1 MDLKKLQN
9 ERQNDKTKTK
19 TDIRDWKSADIK
31 STVTANNLSY
41 GFGCND
47 GNDDEYVEQ
56 LRISDL
62 TITHNDWKQ
71 QQNKHSHLR
80 YLLHTSV
87 FCFDI
92 Y

>member
-1 MDLKKLQN
+1 MKKLQN
-9 ERQNDKTKTK
+9 ERQNDKTK

-71 QQNKHSHLR
+71 QNKQPSS
-80 YLLHTSV
+80 LLTTYECV
-87 FCFDI
+87 FSALIFTEF
-92 Y
+92 